1 MKKRVLALIMA
12 TAMLVTVCGGGQMLC
27 RTVKAQMQ
35 KAYVIQ
41 NAAPLPTQ
49 TPSGGEREDFWC
61 DSTRIKTNGD
71 YKYHI
76 LSEEKKLIT
85 IRKIENANGKLEIP
99 EEIDGYKVVGIG
111 RSDRLPSRLGI
122 AESEYEYSDFGL
134 EEMSV
139 LPESSGGV
147 TEIIIPKYIQFV
159 GICAFENCN
168 SLKKVKINK
177 RDVNLYLYGEA
188 FLDCNK
194 LESVNLPEKVCTDGD
209 VFSCCGTIDEVT
221 MGISMST
228 NADDSAACRAKLR
241 TSASGGSTSAGTARR
256 NVPSTITATAPSV
269 VPGSAHTFST
279 CTVRPP
285 SGSLSSSRAKAEKES
300 VTPQVSTTR
309 PSPSTAAS
317 VWISPSLRPTASRGT
332 ASRSVI
338 YSTPPQ
344 VKRAGSAGSSV
355 QTFSPSAQQPV
366 RAAASMR
373 TVHRTAR
380 IPFCFFMFSPL
391 LFASAAVS

>member
-1 MKKRVLALIMA
+1 MKLGKNLRMKKRVLALIMA

-35 KAYVIQ
+35 KRDVSQ

-139 LPESSGGV
+139 LPESSSGV

-159 GICAFENCN
+159 GDR
-168 SLKKVKINK
+168 K
-177 RDVNLYLYGEA
+177 
-188 FLDCNK
+188 
-194 LESVNLPEKVCTDGD
+194 
-209 VFSCCGTIDEVT
+209 
-221 MGISMST
+221 
-228 NADDSAACRAKLR
+228 
-241 TSASGGSTSAGTARR
+241 
-256 NVPSTITATAPSV
+256 SV
-269 VPGSAHTFST
+269 V
-279 CTVRPP
+279 
-285 SGSLSSSRAKAEKES
+285 
-300 VTPQVSTTR
+300 
-309 PSPSTAAS
+309 
-317 VWISPSLRPTASRGT
+317 
-332 ASRSVI
+332 
-338 YSTPPQ
+338 
-344 VKRAGSAGSSV
+344 
-355 QTFSPSAQQPV
+355 
-366 RAAASMR
+366 
-373 TVHRTAR
+373 
-380 IPFCFFMFSPL
+380 
-391 LFASAAVS
+391 